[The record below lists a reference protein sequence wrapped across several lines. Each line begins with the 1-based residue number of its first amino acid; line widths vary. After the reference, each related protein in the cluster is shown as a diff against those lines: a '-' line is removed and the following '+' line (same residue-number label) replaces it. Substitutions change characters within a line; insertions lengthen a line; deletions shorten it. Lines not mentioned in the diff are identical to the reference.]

1 MVMVHT
7 DEESTWLIKELSN
20 FSIETLILKNIST
33 LDNYVSNNKEVSSLF
48 IVPGVNASNKISAFN
63 GQLTFFETHY
73 WLVETVSVEQFKVDF
88 DNTDVPINSNFLAY
102 NQNQNGYIDLYDVY
116 RPFAMSELRYNQQK
130 Q

>member
-1 MVMVHT
+1 MVHT
-7 DEESTWLIKELSN
+7 DEESTWLLKELSY
-20 FSIETLILKNIST
+20 FLIETLILKNISA

-63 GQLTFFETHY
+63 GQLTFFGTHY

-88 DNTDVPINSNFLAY
+88 DDIDVPIDSNFLAY

>member
-1 MVMVHT
+1 MVHT

-48 IVPGVNASNKISAFN
+48 IVPGVNASNTISAFN

-73 WLVETVSVEQFKVDF
+73 STDF
-88 DNTDVPINSNFLAY
+88 ERLKLHLKSKRNKF
-102 NQNQNGYIDLYDVY
+102 
-116 RPFAMSELRYNQQK
+116 
-130 Q
+130 